1 MSQKSLLEIWRNS
14 PTRRKELAELLQQ
27 PALVDAIAIVKE
39 GLYEVHTPPSGG
51 GQYTLIDYYAMAGAS
66 QQGYIKALRSLLNL
80 ANLRVEHM
88 PDRKP
93 WDQPDK
99 ERLAQQM
106 ARDQGLIDEI
116 EPTPNA

>member
-1 MSQKSLLEIWRNS
+1 M
-14 PTRRKELAELLQQ
+14 
-27 PALVDAIAIVKE
+27 KE
-39 GLYEVHTPPSGG
+39 GLYTLQGPPSGS
-51 GQYTLIDYYAMAGAS
+51 GQFSLTDYYAMYGAS
-66 QQGYIKALRSLLNL
+66 QHGYIKALRALLSL
-80 ANLRVEHM
+80 AELRVEHM